1 MLLARSLSALI
12 RQGRLRLI
20 DHRGRS
26 FDFGDG
32 TGPEVAL
39 RLLDARVGRVI
50 AFDPDLKLGEA
61 YMDGRIALEAGD
73 LLDLFELVFKNGF
86 ELGRRLPLV
95 PKLHRWARYLL
106 RRLDQWNPAARAQKN
121 VAHHYDL
128 SGALYDLFLDADRQY
143 SCAYFAR
150 PDLDLDQAQ
159 DAKKRHIAA
168 KLLLQPGHRV
178 LDIGSGWGGLG
189 LHLARETGAEVTGI
203 TLSAEQ
209 FKVANARMREAG
221 LEGRLRFDLVD
232 YRAMT
237 GRFDRIV
244 SVGMFEHVGIGHY
257 PGYFGKLRE
266 LLAED
271 GVALLHSIGRS
282 GPPTATNAWIAKYIF
297 PGGYV
302 PALSEVLG
310 AIEKAGLIAT
320 DVEVLRRHYAETLRH
335 WRQRFAANRARV
347 RALYDE
353 RFCRMWEYY
362 LAASE
367 AAFRWNGLMV
377 FQIQLARRPD
387 VIPITRDYMVDR
399 ERGNAAARS
408 SKAA

>member
-1 MLLARSLSALI
+1 MLLARSLSAFI
-12 RQGRLRLI
+12 RHGRLRLI

-26 FDFGDG
+26 FVVGDG
-32 TGPEVAL
+32 TRPEVAL
-39 RLLDARVGRVI
+39 RLLDAKVGRLI
-50 AFDPDLKLGEA
+50 AFDPDLGLGEA
-61 YMDGRIALEAGD
+61 YMDGRIVLDAGD

-86 ELGRRLPLV
+86 EFGQGLPLV
-95 PKLHRWARYLL
+95 PRLHRWTRYLL
-106 RRLDQWNPAARAQKN
+106 RRLDQWNPAARARKN

-150 PDLDLDQAQ
+150 PDMSLEDAQ
-159 DAKKRHIAA
+159 EAKKRHVAT
-168 KLLLQPGHRV
+168 KLLLRPGLRV

-232 YRAMT
+232 YRAQT

-257 PGYFGKLRE
+257 PCYFGKIRE

-297 PGGYV
+297 PGGYI

-310 AIEKAGLIAT
+310 AVEKAGLIAT
-320 DVEVLRRHYAETLRH
+320 DVEVLRLHYAETLRH
-335 WRQRFAANRARV
+335 WRLRFAANRAQA

-387 VIPITRDYMVDR
+387 VIPITREYMVDR
-399 ERGNAAARS
+399 EQGNAAARS
-408 SKAA
+408 AKAA

>member
-1 MLLARSLSALI
+1 MSL
-12 RQGRLRLI
+12 
-20 DHRGRS
+20 
-26 FDFGDG
+26 
-32 TGPEVAL
+32 E
-39 RLLDARVGRVI
+39 DAQV
-50 AFDPDLKLGEA
+50 
-61 YMDGRIALEAGD
+61 
-73 LLDLFELVFKNGF
+73 
-86 ELGRRLPLV
+86 
-95 PKLHRWARYLL
+95 
-106 RRLDQWNPAARAQKN
+106 
-121 VAHHYDL
+121 
-128 SGALYDLFLDADRQY
+128 
-143 SCAYFAR
+143 
-150 PDLDLDQAQ
+150 
-159 DAKKRHIAA
+159 AKKRHVAT
-168 KLLLQPGHRV
+168 KLLLRPGLRV

-189 LHLARETGAEVTGI
+189 LHLARESGAEVTGI

-232 YRAMT
+232 YRAQT

-257 PGYFGKLRE
+257 PCYFGKIRE

-297 PGGYV
+297 PGGYI

-310 AIEKAGLIAT
+310 AVEKAGLIAT

-335 WRQRFAANRARV
+335 WRQRFAANRARA

-387 VIPITRDYMVDR
+387 VIPITREYMVDR

-408 SKAA
+408 AKAA